1 MHGVVLHPQAANRFR
16 PRPNSYIEAYMTVI
30 ADSAE
35 LAEFCKRQTKADYIA
50 VDTEFMRDKTYYPQL
65 CLLQVAGPD
74 EAAAVDALAPGI
86 DLKPLFDLLVD
97 PRVIKVFHAA
107 RQDVEMLFHIT
118 GSIPAPLVDT
128 QVAAMV
134 CGFGDAVSYENL
146 TARLA
151 GARIDKSSRFT
162 DWARRPLTERQVTYA
177 LSDVTHLRPTYEK
190 LMRRIAKTGRASWVD
205 EEMAVLTNPT
215 TYRQDPREAWRRLKV
230 RSEKPRLLSVLREV
244 AAWREE
250 EAQRRNLPRSRIIK
264 DETVVEIAAHAP
276 TTIEDLGH
284 SRGVSRGQLEGRQG
298 AAILAA
304 VQAGLAV
311 PEAESPKPDPR
322 PDLPGGIAP
331 IVELLRVLLK
341 TKCEAHEVAQKL
353 VASAADLDLIAASDD
368 AAVPAMAGWRR
379 ELFGD
384 DALALKRGRIALSVA
399 GKRVKIVSLE
409 PALAPGRA
417 ASAE

>member
-1 MHGVVLHPQAANRFR
+1 
-16 PRPNSYIEAYMTVI
+16 MTVI

-35 LAEFCKRQTKADYIA
+35 LAAFCNRQAKAEYVA

-65 CLLQVAGPD
+65 CVVQVAGPE
-74 EAAAVDALAPGI
+74 EAAAIDALAPGI
-86 DLKPLFDLLVD
+86 DLKSLFDLLVD
-97 PRVIKVFHAA
+97 PQVIKVFHAA

-118 GSIPAPLVDT
+118 GRIPAPLVDT

-146 TARLA
+146 TAKLA

-190 LMRRIAKTGRASWVD
+190 LMRRIAKTGRGSWVD
-205 EEMAVLTNPT
+205 EEMALLTSPD
-215 TYRQDPREAWRRLKV
+215 TYRQDPRQSWRRLKV
-230 RSEKPRLLSVLREV
+230 RSEKPRFLAVLREV

-250 EAQRRNLPRSRIIK
+250 EAQRRNLPRNRIIK
-264 DETVVEIAAHAP
+264 DETVIEIAAHAP
-276 TTIEDLGH
+276 TTLEELGR

-298 AAILAA
+298 SAILAA
-304 VQAGLAV
+304 VQTGLAL
-311 PEAESPKPDPR
+311 PEGQCPKPDPR
-322 PDLPGGIAP
+322 PDLPGGLAP

-353 VASAADLDLIAASDD
+353 VASADDLEHMAATDD
-368 AAVPAMAGWRR
+368 APVPALTGWRR
-379 ELFGD
+379 EMFGE
-384 DALALKRGRIALSVA
+384 DALALKRGRIGLTVA
-399 GKRVKIVSLE
+399 GRKVKIVPLDG
-409 PALAPGRA
+409 PAT
-417 ASAE
+417 ASREVRD